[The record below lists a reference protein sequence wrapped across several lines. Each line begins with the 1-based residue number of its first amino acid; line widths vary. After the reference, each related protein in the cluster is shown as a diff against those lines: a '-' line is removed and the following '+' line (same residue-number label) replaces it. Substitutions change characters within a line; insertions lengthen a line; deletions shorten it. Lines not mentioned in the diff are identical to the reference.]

1 VNHAAAGSAWSE
13 WVEKWPIRMAL
24 AATLNFTRGPPLAS
38 PASDDAS
45 HAACVTM
52 HVMTLRLP
60 WPVRSVLA
68 GTVGTATMTA
78 AYTIER
84 HVRTKVHGQLD
95 YDDGLVPG
103 QIVASVMHLGQ
114 VTHREEHELGTA
126 LRWSYGSAFGLLH
139 GALYRS
145 VGEPLASVAFGAVL
159 MSATFSLFP
168 LLGHTPPPWR
178 WPKDV
183 IATSIGTHVAYV
195 TAVATTDDGLR
206 RST

>member
-1 VNHAAAGSAWSE
+1 MDGMLL
-13 WVEKWPIRMAL
+13 P
-24 AATLNFTRGPPLAS
+24 
-38 PASDDAS
+38 
-45 HAACVTM
+45 
-52 HVMTLRLP
+52 LP
-60 WPVRSVLA
+60 WPMRSVLA
-68 GTVGTATMTA
+68 GTVGTATLSA
-78 AYTIER
+78 AYTIEH
-84 HVRTKVHGQLD
+84 HVRTNVPGQLD

-114 VTHREEHELGTA
+114 VTRREEHELGKA
-126 LRWSYGSAFGLLH
+126 LRWSYGSVFGLLH

-145 VGEPLASVAFGAVL
+145 VGEPLASVAFGTVL

-195 TAVATTDDGLR
+195 AAVAATDDGLR
-206 RST
+206 RSA